1 MKNPKTLA
9 EMDEQLAQ
17 LKVRREKLAAKL
29 AGDAKKL
36 DTQKK
41 IILGGW
47 LMQNRA
53 DLAEGI
59 PAKLTRAQDRKAF
72 GLEPLPTE
80 PAAAEKP
87 AKA

>member
-9 EMDEQLAQ
+9 EMDQQLAQ

-47 LMQNRA
+47 LMQHRA
-53 DLAEGI
+53 DLAEEI
-59 PAKLTRAQDRKAF
+59 PAKLTRAQDRRAF

-87 AKA
+87 AEA